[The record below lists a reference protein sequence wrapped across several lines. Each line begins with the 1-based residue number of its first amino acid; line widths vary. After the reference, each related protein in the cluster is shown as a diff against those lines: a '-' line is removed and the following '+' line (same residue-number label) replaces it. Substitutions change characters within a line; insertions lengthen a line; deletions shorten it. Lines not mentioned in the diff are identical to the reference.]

1 MSEYKYVGSELELF
15 AAAHNWKTYW
25 SRYLIPFVKGDVLEV
40 GAGIGSNTTYLYRA
54 ENRRWAC
61 LEPDQLLANQ
71 LYAALASMGGPP
83 TYEIICG
90 TIQTL
95 DHVQKF
101 DTIIYIDVLEH
112 IENDREE
119 LKGAAAHLREGGRII
134 VLAPAHQWLF
144 TPFDAAVGHF
154 RRYDRPMLRNL
165 SPVGLHLE
173 RLIYLDS
180 LGLLLSL
187 GNRILL
193 KQAKPTKA
201 QIHFWDRWVVPAS
214 RVLDPCLLN
223 SIGKSIVGVW
233 RRPKA

>member
-1 MSEYKYVGSELELF
+1 M
-15 AAAHNWKTYW
+15 
-25 SRYLIPFVKGDVLEV
+25 
-40 GAGIGSNTTYLYRA
+40 
-54 ENRRWAC
+54 
-61 LEPDQLLANQ
+61 
-71 LYAALASMGGPP
+71 
-83 TYEIICG
+83 
-90 TIQTL
+90 
-95 DHVQKF
+95 QKF